1 MSKAFEDRVNSYIYL
16 MVTYRDTA
24 LLENR
29 HSSGNALDM
38 DFYDEMF
45 WELHK
50 QFTWFHKIY
59 CKLQGNVPETKE
71 EKRVHMM
78 AYNYM
83 KSADKWDDP
92 IKVRDRFQNDLAG
105 FILDGEFLKACKEG
119 KKLSDPLMKVIN
131 KDIRNRYYTLLSR
144 GIIDTRDYSKEVGLR
159 EEDVREQFGN
169 MVEDELRFIQKTCFT
184 PKPEFNLSPTPEYKF
199 CDLMKTPDEDIFPLA
214 VINVRTTG
222 SVPGKDE
229 IIEAAAIKYDKN
241 FTAVNSFHI
250 YCRPVAKFDDKIL
263 EANDMYDDFVETCL
277 PFLAYG
283 KEVQAFF
290 DGCNICGYDL
300 KKQIDFLHKSG
311 ADFDSNTKCF
321 NVLAPIH
328 TLLGNPVNPDD
339 SIVDDFKLKTV
350 LDYYKI
356 YGNDFSHAL
365 EECLL
370 ITKLTKRIIGV

>member
-1 MSKAFEDRVNSYIYL
+1 MSKVFEDRVNSYIYS

-24 LLENR
+24 PLENR
-29 HSSGNALDM
+29 HASGKALDM

-59 CKLQGNVPETKE
+59 CKLQYNVPETKE
-71 EKRVHMM
+71 EKRVNMM
-78 AYNYM
+78 SYNYM

-92 IKVRDRFQNDLAG
+92 VKVRDRFQNDLAG
-105 FILDGEFLKACKEG
+105 FILDGEFLKVCKEG

-169 MVEDELRFIQKTCFT
+169 MIDDELRFIPKNRFT
-184 PKPEFNLSPTPEYKF
+184 PKPEFNSSPTPEYIF
-199 CDLMKTPDEDIFPLA
+199 CDLMKTLDEDIFPLA

-229 IIEAAAIKYDKN
+229 IIEAAAIKYDKDFN
-241 FTAVNSFHI
+241 AVDSFHI
-250 YCRPVAKFDDKIL
+250 YCRPLAETDEKVL
-263 EANDMYDDFVETCL
+263 EANDMYSEFVETCL
-277 PFLAYG
+277 PFSAYG
-283 KEVQAFF
+283 KEVQAFLN
-290 DGCNICGYDL
+290 GCNICGYDL
-300 KKQIDFLHKSG
+300 KKQLGFLHKSEV
-311 ADFDSNTKCF
+311 DFKSETKF
-321 NVLAPIH
+321 FEVIAPIY
-328 TLLGNPVNPDD
+328 TLLRNPVNPED
-339 SIVDDFKLKTV
+339 SIADDFKLKTV

-356 YGNDFSHAL
+356 YGNEFSHAL

-370 ITKLTKRIIGV
+370 ITKLIKRILGV

>member
-1 MSKAFEDRVNSYIYL
+1 MSKAFEDRVNSYIYS

-29 HSSGNALDM
+29 HASGKGLDM

-59 CKLQGNVPETKE
+59 SKLQDNVPETKE

-78 AYNYM
+78 SYNYM

-92 IKVRDRFQNDLAG
+92 VKVRDRFQNDLAG
-105 FILDGEFLKACKEG
+105 FILDGEFLKACKEC

-131 KDIRNRYYTLLSR
+131 KDIRNRYYSLLSR

-169 MVEDELRFIQKTCFT
+169 MIDDELRFIPKTRFT
-184 PKPEFNLSPTPEYKF
+184 PKPEFNSSPTPEYKF
-199 CDLMKTPDEDIFPLA
+199 CDLMKTLDEDMFPLA

-222 SVPGKDE
+222 DMRGKDE
-229 IIEAAAIKYDKN
+229 IIEAAAIKYDKD
-241 FTAVNSFHI
+241 FTVVDSFHV
-250 YCRPVAKFDDKIL
+250 YFRPIAKFDDKIL
-263 EANDMYDDFVETCL
+263 EVNDMYEEFVETCL
-277 PFLAYG
+277 PFSVY
-283 KEVQAFF
+283 VQDVPSFLS
-290 DGCNICGYDL
+290 GCKICGYDL
-300 KKQIDFLHKSG
+300 KKQLGFLHKSG
-311 ADFDSNTKCF
+311 VNFDGETKF
-321 NVLAPIH
+321 FDILTPIH
-328 TLLGNPVNPDD
+328 TLLGNPVKPED

-356 YGNDFSHAL
+356 YGNEFSHAL
-365 EECLL
+365 EESLL
-370 ITKLTKRIIGV
+370 ITKLIKRILGV